1 MKHLTDQERLRIV
14 LEFEKG
20 RSMGDL
26 AKALKHCP
34 KTLRRWINRYK
45 ATGVLQCAKPSG
57 RKTKLSASAADAAKD
72 LLVKGQPGG
81 ARAVARQL
89 VQLGLTP
96 AIVHKTTII
105 RHAKAA
111 AARDGTSLEVQRGK
125 PRQGL
130 TKASRTKRLDFAV
143 DNKGRQWK
151 VVMFTDRKKF
161 YLRYP
166 GSKVT
171 AQRWVEK
178 GSQESMSTAVYQPTH
193 PVAVNIYAGITPFGV
208 TAVHCITGTTNLKT
222 NYKTDKG
229 DKSKSITKSEYV
241 DVLEKTL
248 LKEGRRLFTQAGIG
262 SWVLQQDN
270 DPAHN
275 GAAAIVQQW
284 SQKHNCNV
292 QVLPNWPPNSPDL
305 NLIENVW
312 AWVQQKVDEQGCSN
326 VTEFKAAIEAALA
339 AVPKS
344 MLTNLYKSMA
354 KRLDKVTELGG
365 ERTKY

>member
-1 MKHLTDQERLRIV
+1 MRIV

-20 RSMGDL
+20 SSIGDL

-34 KTLRRWINRYK
+34 KTLRRWITRHLT
-45 ATGVLQCAKPSG
+45 TGNLQRVKPTG
-57 RKTKLSASAADAAKD
+57 RKCKLSAAAAAAAKD

-81 ARAVARQL
+81 AKAVARQL

-96 AIVHKTTII
+96 AVVHKTTII

-111 AARDGTSLEVQRGK
+111 SARDGIALEVQRGK

-130 TKASRTKRLDFAV
+130 TKASKTKRLDFAA

-151 VVMFTDRKKF
+151 AVMFTDRKKF

-166 GSKVT
+166 GSKV
-171 AQRWVEK
+171 ASQRWVEK
-178 GSQESMSTAVYQPTH
+178 GPQASTSTAVYQPTH
-193 PVAVNIYAGITPFGV
+193 PVAVNIYAGITPYGV
-208 TAVHCITGTTNLKT
+208 TAIHCITGTTNLKT

-248 LKEGRRLFTQAGIG
+248 LLEGRRLFTQAGIG

-270 DPAHN
+270 DPAHKD
-275 GAAAIVQQW
+275 AATIVHAW
-284 SQKHNCNV
+284 SQKHGCNV

-326 VTEFKAAIEAALA
+326 VTEFKAAIGAAFA

-344 MLTNLYKSMA
+344 MLANLYKSMA
-354 KRLDKVTELGG
+354 KRLKKVTELGG